1 MINIIMTVLLVILFI
16 FTGKII
22 QALKKLVSLIT
33 SNFMKLL
40 SIFGIKVKKKEKTIE
55 TTKEFKETYKDIRI
69 VKLSKKNLKQES
81 SIDWTW
87 LVIFIISGLLV
98 LLNMKFIWG
107 TNPIS
112 DWIFSIIKNLKF
124 VKSEVD
130 MNTLYTATLFSVLSF
145 SASKILQRW
154 KETKQQ
160 RIEHKESKL
169 KEQALL
175 LMDSKELIEQKKKK
189 DLENFNK
196 EKGE

>member
-1 MINIIMTVLLVILFI
+1 MIKIIMTILLVILFI

-22 QALKKLVSLIT
+22 QGLKKLVGLIT
-33 SNFMKLL
+33 SNLMKLL
-40 SIFGIKVKKKEKTIE
+40 SFFGIKIKQEKSL
-55 TTKEFKETYKDIRI
+55 KVSNEFRNTYKDIRI
-69 VKLSKKNLKQES
+69 VKLSKKNLKEVS

-87 LVIFIISGLLV
+87 LIVFIVAGLLV

-112 DWIFSIIKNLKF
+112 NWIFSIIKNLKF
-124 VKSEVD
+124 VKTEVD

-154 KETKQQ
+154 KETKQT
-160 RIEHKESKL
+160 RIEHKESKI

-175 LMDSKELIEQKKKK
+175 LMDSKELIEQAKKK
-189 DLENFNK
+189 DLENLNK

>member
-175 LMDSKELIEQKKKK
+175 LMDSKELIEQAKKK